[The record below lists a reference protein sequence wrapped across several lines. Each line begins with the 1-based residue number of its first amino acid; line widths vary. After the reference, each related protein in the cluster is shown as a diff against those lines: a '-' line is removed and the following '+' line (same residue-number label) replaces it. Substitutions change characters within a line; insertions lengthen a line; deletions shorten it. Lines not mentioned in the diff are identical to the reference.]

1 MVLKARASPHH
12 FHHRLPI
19 MSTHSLPGTVLST
32 RTGIQILQ
40 SSLQLCEAGTFIILM
55 LQMRKLRLK
64 ASWWVKGRG
73 RACAS
78 HLIPELKMA
87 LPDLKPGGACVLSCF
102 SPVQLFATLWT
113 IARQAPLSLGS
124 SRQEYWSGCHALFQ
138 GLFQTQGSNSHLL
151 SLLNWQAGSLPLAPP
166 GMPQTWW
173 I

>member
-138 GLFQTQGSNSHLL
+138 GLFQTQGSNPGLPHCGQVLYCLSH
-151 SLLNWQAGSLPLAPP
+151 QGSLKKNIF
-166 GMPQTWW
+166 MYK
-173 I
+173 